1 MNQKEKKKNLDNT
14 IIRFYLYRFIS
25 RLSFYVP
32 VLVVYFLAMDL
43 NMTQIAV
50 LIAAYGGM
58 TSFTSLP
65 PVTMYLTSIFTA
77 KKMLMLGEILKALS
91 VGLTYFSSDI
101 VSTVNSHFWVLLIAQ
116 LIGGIGYS
124 FAAGS
129 DGRFLFTYCK
139 EYDIPDYKQHEA
151 HSSSTVF
158 LSFLGAGV
166 VGGIVSIVNIRLPFL
181 LTLPAH
187 IVCAILAIS
196 FRDIKQVKNS
206 PKKKEKEKSTL
217 MQELRNTELVSHML
231 YYSVSRAI
239 IITLNVSIFPVYF
252 FQTLEIPV
260 WLFGI
265 IFGSYTLTSFF
276 VGKSTIKLREGF
288 GEQKFSLFLIGCV
301 LCTLVLLS
309 FVHSK
314 LVVLSPI
321 IMYIMA
327 GAIRPHTTTRIN
339 IAVKDNK
346 NRANIIA
353 LMEGG
358 FGFFNVI
365 FVLVCYVILQK
376 YDIYAVFQILLVF
389 ATALYGFLFALAKGK
404 I

>member
-1 MNQKEKKKNLDNT
+1 MTQEGKKKSLDGT

-32 VLVVYFLAMDL
+32 ILVVYFLAMEL

-58 TSFTSLP
+58 TSFASLP
-65 PVTMYLTSIFTA
+65 PVTMYLTSKFTP
-77 KKMLMLGEILKALS
+77 KKMLMMGEILKAFS

-101 VSTVNSHFWVLLIAQ
+101 VSSVNSHFWVLLIAQ

-151 HSSSTVF
+151 RSSSTVF

-166 VGGIVSIVNIRLPFL
+166 VGGIVSMINIRLPFL

-187 IVCAILAIS
+187 IICAILATS
-196 FRDIKQVKNS
+196 FRDIKQVRNNNE
-206 PKKKEKEKSTL
+206 KKEKEKNTL
-217 MQELRNTELVSHML
+217 IQELRNGELVSHML

-239 IITLNVSIFPVYF
+239 IITLNVSIFPIYF
-252 FQTLEIPV
+252 FQTLKIPI

-276 VGKSTIKLREGF
+276 VGKSTIKLRERF
-288 GEQKFSLFLIGCV
+288 GEQRFSLFLIGCV
-301 LCTLVLLS
+301 LFTLVLLS
-309 FVHSK
+309 FVKSK

-321 IMYIMA
+321 IMYIMT

-339 IAVKDNK
+339 IAVKDDK

-358 FGFFNVI
+358 FGLFNVI
-365 FVLVCYVILQK
+365 FVLVCYAIMQN
-376 YDIYAVFQILLVF
+376 YGIYAVFQTLLVF
-389 ATALYGFLFALAKGK
+389 AVVLYSFLFALAKGK

>member
-1 MNQKEKKKNLDNT
+1 MNQREQKEKLDGT

-32 VLVVYFLAMDL
+32 VLVVYFLEMNL
-43 NMTQIAV
+43 GITQIAI

-58 TSFTSLP
+58 TTLTSLP
-65 PVTMYLTSIFTA
+65 PITKHLTSKFTP
-77 KKMLMLGEILKALS
+77 KKILMMGETLKAVS
-91 VGLTYFSSDI
+91 VGITYFSSDI

-116 LIGGIGYS
+116 FIGGIGYS

-129 DGRFLFTYCK
+129 DGRFLYTYCK
-139 EYDIPDYKQHEA
+139 EYNIPNYKQHEA
-151 HSSSTVF
+151 RSSSTVF

-166 VGGIVSIVNIRLPFL
+166 VGGIVSMVNIRLPFL

-187 IVCAILAIS
+187 IVCTILAAS
-196 FRDIKQVKNS
+196 FKDVKQMKNEDE
-206 PKKKEKEKSTL
+206 KKKEKSTL
-217 MQELRNTELVSHML
+217 VQELKNGELVSHML

-276 VGKSTIKLREGF
+276 VGKSTIKLRERF
-288 GEQKFSLFLIGCV
+288 GEQKFSLFLVGCV
-301 LCTLVLLS
+301 LCTLVLLA

-314 LVVLSPI
+314 LVVLAPI
-321 IMYIMA
+321 IMYIMT

-339 IAVKDNK
+339 AAVKDDK

-358 FGFFNVI
+358 FGFFNVV
-365 FVLVCYVILQK
+365 FVLICYAIMQS
-376 YDIYAVFQILLVF
+376 YDIYAVFQVLLGF
-389 ATALYGFLFALAKGK
+389 ATALYSFLFALAKGK